1 MPNSKE
7 IAFVVYMGAL
17 GNVLAAITIAPTIV
31 KQVALDFSAVP
42 VLIAG
47 VFGGAIL
54 GGVTGIIAGI
64 LPSVFFGFIGGQ
76 LGLLGFSACIG
87 KALHGFIVGLL
98 TKRLNPVETKKTL
111 LLIPI
116 VLISFIPEALWIAA
130 VFILFVPFFIPS
142 QAFLSLYLPTI
153 LVKASFEVGVMGFL
167 MSALAGHDGF
177 KTFVFNYLR
186 TDSRMRHN

>member
-1 MPNSKE
+1 MLTSKE
-7 IAFVVYMGAL
+7 IAFAIYMGAL

-42 VLIAG
+42 VLVAG

-64 LPSVFFGFIGGQ
+64 LPSIFFGFIGGQ
-76 LGLLGFSACIG
+76 LGLLGFSTCVG
-87 KALHGFIVGLL
+87 KALHGFIAGIL
-98 TKRLNPVETKKTL
+98 TNKLNPVKKKKSL

-116 VLISFIPEALWIAA
+116 VLISFIPESVWMAL
-130 VFILFVPFFIPS
+130 VFVLFVPFLILG

-153 LVKASFEVGVMGFL
+153 LAKAWFEVSVMGFL
-167 MSALAGHDGF
+167 MSALAGHEGF
-177 KTFVFNYLR
+177 RTFVLNHLR
-186 TDSRMRHN
+186 TGSTE

>member
-1 MPNSKE
+1 MPTSKE
-7 IAFVVYMGAL
+7 IAFVIYMSAL

-54 GGVTGIIAGI
+54 GGATGIIAGI
-64 LPSVFFGFIGGQ
+64 LPSIFFGFIGGQ
-76 LGLLGFSACIG
+76 LGLLGFSACVG
-87 KALHGFIVGLL
+87 KALHGFIVGVL
-98 TKRLNPVETKKTL
+98 TKKLNPIKKNKTL

-130 VFILFVPFFIPS
+130 VFLLFVPFFIPS
-142 QAFLSLYLPTI
+142 QAFLSLYVPTI
-153 LVKASFEVGVMGFL
+153 LLKAWFEVSVMGFF
-167 MSALAGHDGF
+167 MSALAGHEGF

-186 TDSRMRHN
+186 RESKQ